1 MEKSSLNK
9 QELQT
14 NDDGAN
20 DLIFSFVRFAHHTF

>member
-9 QELQT
+9 QELQMMVQMH
-14 NDDGAN
+14 